1 MDEFL
6 DELMQWIEERV
17 VQLSKELE
25 TRNQEPSQENKA
37 KETAE
42 TAKRVNEIIM
52 GLPEEDGRLLY
63 DVLLDHQTIS
73 DEERMWF
80 YKSGLADALDILRYL
95 RR

>member
-1 MDEFL
+1 MDGFL
-6 DELMQWIEERV
+6 DELMQGIEERV
-17 VQLSKELE
+17 AQLSKELE
-25 TRNQEPSQENKA
+25 TRNQELSQEAN
-37 KETAE
+37 AE
-42 TAKRVNEIIM
+42 EKSEKAKRVNETIM
-52 GLPEEDGRLLY
+52 GLPEEDGRLLD

>member
-1 MDEFL
+1 ME
-6 DELMQWIEERV
+6 
-17 VQLSKELE
+17 
-25 TRNQEPSQENKA
+25 
-37 KETAE
+37 
-42 TAKRVNEIIM
+42 
-52 GLPEEDGRLLY
+52 LPEEDSRLLD

>member
-6 DELMQWIEERV
+6 DELMQGIEERV
-17 VQLSKELE
+17 AQLSKELE
-25 TRNQEPSQENKA
+25 TRNQELSQEAN
-37 KETAE
+37 AE
-42 TAKRVNEIIM
+42 EKSEKAKRVNETIM
-52 GLPEEDGRLLY
+52 GLPEEDGRLLD